1 MQDEFSATK
10 PGPGAPNNPLAWHEA
25 VGYTGAMD
33 KGAHLLCPVRIGRMT
48 VARNLFLAPMHEHT
62 HLALRLLC
70 RRQGAALAWTE
81 MVTPEDLL
89 APPSA
94 EELRLHPESARPGAL
109 WRKAENILRTT
120 PEDRPLGVQLLP
132 LEPGPTADAV
142 AMLAARGTADLV
154 DLNFACPS
162 ERVVAS
168 GRGGGMLRNPK
179 TAAHIVAAAVAAG
192 GKTQVEPSRGGSP
205 NPPRERLGDGREDP
219 ARAAG
224 TETRRAELRCGTG
237 RMPVTLKMRLGF
249 SQTAAAREQA
259 LGLAREAAGIGI
271 AGLALHAR
279 AVDQG
284 YGGRADWAAIA
295 EWTEALA
302 PLPVFGSGDLRFPE
316 AVLAMLRET
325 GCAGA
330 SIARGALGAPW
341 IFRQTIDLAARGS
354 YEPATL
360 RERRETVLAHFAGLA
375 EQYGERAAVK
385 FMHRFATYYAKG
397 FVGAAAARAAFQSVR
412 TPEAFRE
419 AVEKWFAGD

>member
-1 MQDEFSATK
+1 M
-10 PGPGAPNNPLAWHEA
+10 GPTANPIR
-25 VGYTGAMD
+25 T
-33 KGAHLLCPVRIGRMT
+33 VRIGN
-48 VARNLFLAPMHEHT
+48 VALERNLALAPMHEHT

-70 RRQGAALAWTE
+70 RSQGAALALTE

-94 EELRLHPESARPGAL
+94 EELRLHPEAARPGAL

-132 LEPGPTADAV
+132 LEASPTADAV
-142 AMLAARGTADLV
+142 AMLAARGSADLV

-162 ERVVAS
+162 DRVVAS
-168 GRGGGMLRNPK
+168 GRGGGMLRQPE
-179 TAAHIVAAAVAAG
+179 TALRIVAAAV
-192 GKTQVEPSRGGSP
+192 
-205 NPPRERLGDGREDP
+205 
-219 ARAAG
+219 G
-224 TETRRAELRCGTG
+224 TS
-237 RMPVTLKMRLGF
+237 RMPVTLKIRLGF
-249 SQTAAAREQA
+249 SQTAASREQA

-271 AGLALHAR
+271 AGVTLHAR
-279 AVDQG
+279 AVGQG

-302 PLPVFGSGDLRFPE
+302 PLPVFGSGDLRTPE

-341 IFRQTIDLAARGS
+341 IFRQTIDLAERGS

-360 RERRETVLAHFAGLA
+360 RKRRETLLAHFAGLA
-375 EQYGERAAVK
+375 DQYGERAAVK
-385 FMHRFATYYAKG
+385 FMRRFATYYVKG
-397 FVGAAAARAAFQSVR
+397 FAKAAAARATFQTVR

-419 AVEKWFAGD
+419 MVEKWFTGD

>member
-1 MQDEFSATK
+1 M
-10 PGPGAPNNPLAWHEA
+10 GPTANPIRA
-25 VGYTGAMD
+25 
-33 KGAHLLCPVRIGRMT
+33 VRIGS
-48 VARNLFLAPMHEHT
+48 VALERNLALAPMHEHT

-70 RRQGAALAWTE
+70 RRQGAALALTE

-94 EELRLHPESARPGAL
+94 EELRLHPEAARPARQGDAVASPGAL

-132 LEPGPTADAV
+132 LEAGPTADAV
-142 AMLAARGTADLV
+142 AMLAARGTVDLV

-179 TAAHIVAAAVAAG
+179 AALRIVAAAVEAG

-205 NPPRERLGDGREDP
+205 DPPRERLGDGREDP

-224 TETRRAELRCGTG
+224 TETRRAKLRCSTG
-237 RMPVTLKMRLGF
+237 RMPVTLKIRLGF
-249 SQTAAAREQA
+249 SQTAASREQA

-271 AGLALHAR
+271 AGITLHAR
-279 AVDQG
+279 AVNQG

-302 PLPVFGSGDLRFPE
+302 PLPVFGSGDLRSAE

-354 YEPATL
+354 YDPATL
-360 RERRETVLAHFAGLA
+360 RERRETVLAHFAGIA

-385 FMHRFATYYAKG
+385 FMRRFATYYAKG
-397 FVGAAAARAAFQSVR
+397 FAGASLARAAFQSVR
-412 TPEAFRE
+412 TPDAFRE
-419 AVEKWFAGD
+419 MVEKWFGEK

>member
-1 MQDEFSATK
+1 M
-10 PGPGAPNNPLAWHEA
+10 APPSNPIRPIRLGDVALA
-25 VGYTGAMD
+25 V
-33 KGAHLLCPVRIGRMT
+33 
-48 VARNLFLAPMHEHT
+48 NLALAPMHEHT

-70 RRQGAALAWTE
+70 RRQGAAMALTE

-94 EELRLHPESARPGAL
+94 EELRLHPEAARPGAL
-109 WRKAENILRTT
+109 WRKAENILLTV

-132 LEPGPTADAV
+132 LEAGPTADAV
-142 AMLAARGTADLV
+142 AMLTARGTADLV

-162 ERVVAS
+162 ERVVSS

-179 TAAHIVAAAVAAG
+179 TALRIVAAAVGAA
-192 GKTQVEPSRGGSP
+192 GKTQVEPSRGGSEFTRLGGNP
-205 NPPRERLGDGREDP
+205 SRGGSPDPPREKCGGLANGES
-219 ARAAG
+219 AAG
-224 TETRRAELRCGTG
+224 QETRRTTLARSAGPL
-237 RMPVTLKMRLGF
+237 PVTLKIRLGF
-249 SQTAAAREQA
+249 TQTATSRDQA
-259 LGLAREAAGIGI
+259 LGLAREAAGMGI
-271 AGLALHAR
+271 AGLTLHAR

-295 EWTEALA
+295 QWAEALA
-302 PLPVFGSGDLRFPE
+302 PLPVFGSGDLRTPE

-360 RERRETVLAHFAGLA
+360 TERRETLLSHFAGLA
-375 EQYGERAAVK
+375 EQYGEGAAVK
-385 FMHRFATYYAKG
+385 FMRRFATYYAKG
-397 FVGAAAARAAFQSVR
+397 FTGAAVARAAFQSVR

-419 AVEKWFAGD
+419 MVEKWFAEK